1 MNECVE
7 RLLEILR
14 ETRTPLLLE
23 VVKSIASL
31 CGVDPYT
38 LWNALAHGSLQA
50 VTAPT
55 TRSTTTTATAK
66 TAPKTIAGP
75 CWRCPACGKEFND
88 VKHLVNHI
96 LFYVRQRDRAHI
108 EVYRKIKQRV
118 EQTGQT
124 FTQVVMSELKC

>member
-7 RLLEILR
+7 HLLRVLH

-38 LWNALAHGSLQA
+38 LWNALAYGSLQTA
-50 VTAPT
+50 VAPVTRPATAT
-55 TRSTTTTATAK
+55 STT
-66 TAPKTIAGP
+66 KTITRTPAGP

-88 VKHLVNHI
+88 AKHLVNHI

-108 EVYRKIKQRV
+108 EIYRKIKQRV